1 MPRRLAEEV
10 CKELLDDEIFVNTCK
25 GYLYDILE
33 DGKLTTGDLPRVF
46 DIVCYVYSE
55 QKTLRLIEE
64 TDIVEVLRLLIVEL
78 LRKLELAE
86 NAQMEEEGFKRMIET
101 CLNLIVKRVKTTRS
115 CWEGSSCF
123 C

>member
-78 LRKLELAE
+78 LRKLELLE